1 MILYIAEK
9 PSLGRAIAAVLPKPH
24 KNGDGFIELGNGD
37 VVSWCIGHLLEQ
49 AEPEVYNPAFKKW
62 QFDHLPIVPEVW
74 QLKARASSAKQLSV
88 LKKLIKQADALVHAG
103 DPDREGQLLVDE
115 VIAYCGVKGDKLK
128 QSKRLLINDLN
139 PSAILRALQNQQPNS
154 DFVPLATS
162 ALARSRA
169 DWLYGLNMTRA
180 YTLQGQKA
188 GFQGVLSV
196 GRVQTPVLGLVVR
209 RDAQIENFVSKPF
222 YQVLAHLQGAE
233 NDNSMAFT
241 AKWVPSAACEPYQDE
256 EGRVL
261 HPGLANKVARSI
273 TAQPALVSKLEQK
286 NKKQYAPLPYNLS
299 ALQIDAAKKYGM
311 AAQQVL
317 DLTQQL
323 YERYQLVTYPRSDCR
338 YLPKEQLAA
347 VPAISKALSSHN
359 HEFAQMVAQA
369 DFSLVSKAWDDKEV
383 GAHHAIIPTEKAMDA
398 SRLSADLQKIYG
410 LIARQYLLQF
420 YPPYC
425 YGETTVEL
433 TICGGLFRT
442 IAKTE
447 QQQGWKQW
455 FGKHSE
461 ATTTDQQAAGYSPNA
476 GERQSAGDREN
487 TESAQLLPP
496 LQLGQQL
503 FCVRGETI
511 EKHTQP
517 PEHFTDATLLS
528 AMTGI
533 SRFVEDAAIKQILR
547 DTDGLGTEATRA
559 GIIELLFKRG
569 FLQRQGKQIL
579 STATGKSLIAA
590 LPESTSKPD
599 MTAQWEAALLKIS
612 QKELSYQAFMQPLL
626 ETLHNLIN
634 NAQHAK
640 PEGLPTDLKPK
651 WQKRKSRRAVAGTV
665 AGSVAGAGRKPATV
679 KSGRTKK
686 RPQTN
691 TGKNV

>member
-9 PSLGRAIAAVLPKPH
+9 PSLGRAIAAVLPKPQR
-24 KNGDGFIELGNGD
+24 NGDGFIELANGD

-49 AEPEVYNPAFKKW
+49 AEPEIYNPAFKKW
-62 QFDHLPIVPEVW
+62 QFQHLPIVPTQW
-74 QLKARASSAKQLSV
+74 QLKARASSAKQLAV
-88 LKKLIKQADALVHAG
+88 LKKLIKQADQLVHAG

-115 VIAYCGVKGDKLK
+115 VIAYCGVKGDKLH
-128 QSKRLLINDLN
+128 QSQRLLINDLN
-139 PSAILRALQNQQPNS
+139 PPAIIRALAALKPNR

-209 RDAQIENFVSKPF
+209 RDTVIENFVSKPF

-233 NDNSMAFT
+233 NDNTAAFM
-241 AKWVPSAACEPYQDE
+241 AKWIPSDACEPYQDE

-261 HPGLANKVARSI
+261 HPGLAQKVARSI
-273 TAQPALVSKLEQK
+273 TAQPAQVSKLEQK

-299 ALQIDAAKKYGM
+299 ALQIDAAKRYGLS
-311 AAQQVL
+311 AQQVL

-338 YLPKEQLAA
+338 YLPKEQLGA
-347 VPAISKALSSHN
+347 VATISRSLSGHN
-359 HEFAQMVAQA
+359 DEFARMVAQA

-383 GAHHAIIPTEKAMDA
+383 GAHHAIIPTEKAIDA
-398 SRLSADLQKIYG
+398 NRLSADLQKIYS

-433 TICGGLFRT
+433 NICGGLFRT

-447 QQQGWKQW
+447 QQLGWKQW
-455 FGKHSE
+455 TSTKNKTAGTEQANQHS
-461 ATTTDQQAAGYSPNA
+461 
-476 GERQSAGDREN
+476 SAGSGEN
-487 TESAQLLPP
+487 NAEQEQLLPP
-496 LQLGQQL
+496 LKVGQIL
-503 FCVRGETI
+503 FCARGEVL
-511 EKHTQP
+511 EKNTQP
-517 PEHFTDATLLS
+517 PEHFTDATLLA

-533 SRFVEDAAIKQILR
+533 SRFVEDPAIKQILR
-547 DTDGLGTEATRA
+547 ESDGLGTEATRA

-569 FLQRQGKQIL
+569 FLVRQGKNIL
-579 STATGKSLIAA
+579 ATATGKSLIAA
-590 LPESTSKPD
+590 LPEMTSKPD

-612 QKELSYQAFMQPLL
+612 QKELSYQGFMQPLL
-626 ETLHNLIN
+626 ATLNDLIS

-640 PEGLPTDLKPK
+640 PEGLPTDIKPK
-651 WQKRKSRRAVAGTV
+651 WQKRAGRRT
-665 AGSVAGAGRKPATV
+665 VAGAGRKPVTAKT
-679 KSGRTKK
+679 SSHKK
-686 RPQTN
+686 TTSN
-691 TGKNV
+691 KNG